1 MLVQWVM
8 VDICPGYSEA
18 GQILHG
24 LLHYL
29 GAATYKDFTIVNTAV
44 S

>member
-24 LLHYL
+24 LLHL
-29 GAATYKDFTIVNTAV
+29 SLIHI
-44 S
+44 